1 MYSPLSE
8 NDSVKIQS
16 ITIKKKLLMHNL
28 NNHYEVPVISLLTMH
43 KNAYE
48 MEAEWARKSSKE
60 WVMGVMSD
68 KVSFK

>member
-1 MYSPLSE
+1 
-8 NDSVKIQS
+8 
-16 ITIKKKLLMHNL
+16 MHNL

>member
-1 MYSPLSE
+1 MYSALSE
-8 NDSVKIQS
+8 NDSVKILRI
-16 ITIKKKLLMHNL
+16 ITINEKLLMHNL

-48 MEAEWARKSSKE
+48 NGGRRSSKE
-60 WVMGVMSD
+60 RVMGVMSD